1 MPNLWTFTIKPIK
14 GLLKEEITGLSC
26 DPFAGRNSPADVTN
40 DLVEKA
46 GSNLD
51 ALTFLK
57 SLPDKHFDTVLYDPP
72 YSITQ
77 AKNYGSKTFCS
88 MKYWADCKNEV
99 ARILKDGGKA
109 ICFGWTSMGLGKG
122 RGFEMQRILLVPHG
136 GSKNDTICTVEIK
149 LTPKDSTEVSK

>member
-1 MPNLWTFTIKPIK
+1 MKIERIWAMPNLWTFTIKPIRE
-14 GLLKEEITGLSC
+14 LLKEEILGLSC

-57 SLPDKHFDTVLYDPP
+57 SQPNNHYDTVLYDPP

-77 AKNYGSKTFCS
+77 ARNYGSKKFSS
-88 MKYWADCKNEV
+88 MKYWADCKTEEREYHWITCRKCEDEV
-99 ARILKDGGKA
+99 RVPVRQK
-109 ICFGWTSMGLGKG
+109 ICFECKKEENRTS
-122 RGFEMQRILLVPHG
+122 ENQ
-136 GSKNDTICTVEIK
+136 E
-149 LTPKDSTEVSK
+149 